1 MLQQEFLRG
10 AVKGMFMKSSN
21 ANQISTSRDAM
32 RVRQNKMFI
41 KLKRKTGIAAHN
53 QRNDSQPRNW

>member
-1 MLQQEFLRG
+1 
-10 AVKGMFMKSSN
+10 MKSSD
-21 ANQISTSRDAM
+21 AKQISTSHDAM